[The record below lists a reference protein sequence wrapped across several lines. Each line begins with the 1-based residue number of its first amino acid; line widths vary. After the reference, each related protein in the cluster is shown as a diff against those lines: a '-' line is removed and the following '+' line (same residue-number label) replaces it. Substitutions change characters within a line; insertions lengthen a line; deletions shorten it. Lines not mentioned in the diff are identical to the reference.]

1 MQTMLYRIDS
11 YRYERW
17 IVHCTSTGTLTLE
30 TNMIGKE
37 TVQPVSL
44 GALPKQYNQA
54 TLSML
59 RDGILNGLIGIKL
72 FQHERILSILRKS
85 VLALLNDLHDKCTKL

>member
-17 IVHCTSTGTLTLE
+17 IIHCTSTGTLTLE

-44 GALPKQYNQA
+44 GSLPKQYNQA

-72 FQHERILSILRKS
+72 FQHEPLDNRAPSTFTFVCDKTIL
-85 VLALLNDLHDKCTKL
+85 CF

>member
-17 IVHCTSTGTLTLE
+17 IVHCASTGTLTLE

-44 GALPKQYNQA
+44 GSLPKQHNQA
-54 TLSML
+54 TLPML
-59 RDGILNGLIGIKL
+59 LDGILNGLIGIKL

-85 VLALLNDLHDKCTKL
+85 VLSLLNDLHDKCTKL